1 LGATNVHRKD
11 PSGSPENGDRKKKL
25 LEAMA
30 LGMCVAAENQP
41 TASEFILRSKKR
53 IL

>member
-1 LGATNVHRKD
+1 MI
-11 PSGSPENGDRKKKL
+11 

-41 TASEFILRSKKR
+41 TASEFILGSKKR